1 MTDDLDFIKRVYELF
16 NARDMEAVLATM
28 SEQVV
33 WANGMDGGY
42 VHGREGVRD
51 YWTRQWSAIDPHV
64 NPVKISRGADG
75 EIVVDVHAV
84 VRDLSGVL
92 LQDRMVTHV
101 FRLDDGLIAQFD
113 IRQDASA
120 STDGHE

>member
-1 MTDDLDFIKRVYELF
+1 MTEDVEFIKRVYALF

-33 WANGMDGGY
+33 WANGMDGGH
-42 VHGREGVRD
+42 VHGRDGVRD
-51 YWTRQWSAIDPHV
+51 YWTRQWSMIDPHV
-64 NPVKISRGADG
+64 DPVNISRGADG
-75 EIVVDVHAV
+75 EIVVEVHAV

-101 FRLDDGLIAQFD
+101 FRVDDGLIARFD
-113 IRQDASA
+113 IR
-120 STDGHE
+120 